1 MTLLTIYHNPA
12 CSKSRQT
19 LALLQEHGIEPEQ
32 RLYLKTPL
40 NKEEVRH
47 LIKALGGDVR
57 QLLRDTEA
65 EYQALGLANAALS
78 EDALI
83 DALVQNPRLLQRPVV
98 VKGTRAVIGR
108 PPENVLQLINPG
120 DSQ

>member
-1 MTLLTIYHNPA
+1 MTLFTIYHNPA

-40 NKEEVRH
+40 NKEEVHH
-47 LIKALGGDVR
+47 LIKALGSDVR

-78 EDALI
+78 EEALI

-98 VKGTRAVIGR
+98 VKGARAVIGR

>member
-1 MTLLTIYHNPA
+1 MTFFTIYHNPA

-32 RLYLKTPL
+32 RLYLKAPL
-40 NKEEVRH
+40 NNEEVRQ